1 VTIRTPARI
10 LFPAALLVGTL
21 AGCAASGSTIAI
33 SDPAAGTVRVRLM
46 HNERPVPGARIA
58 AVRNPGVAYREESAV
73 ATANSDGRA
82 DIALAPGNWYVSASA
97 DLPPIFGWYGA
108 NPVQIR
114 GGESVDIAIPAVPA
128 VALSAL
134 TRVAPTEETVAGE
147 VVAEDGSVAGAAVAF
162 YLDAATQFRGPG
174 YLEAETDERGRFE
187 ARVSPGRY
195 WIVARRRSGQHPF
208 GPLEPGDIFGFYPG
222 NPLEVREGER
232 VAVRVPAVRV
242 LKKSGW
248 SGPSALRARVT
259 GTIRDASGRPLPGY
273 RAFLHGK
280 EAMLGKPEFV
290 SEPSGADG
298 GYLIWVDREGTF
310 YLGARAEIGAA
321 RGQREA
327 IGLYRGSPDHAI
339 EVRLDGADF
348 AGFDIVVEGD
358 QQ

>member
-1 VTIRTPARI
+1 MHA
-10 LFPAALLVGTL
+10 
-21 AGCAASGSTIAI
+21 
-33 SDPAAGTVRVRLM
+33 RLM
-46 HNERPVPGARIA
+46 HREHAVAGARVA
-58 AVRNPGVAYREESAV
+58 AVRNPGIEFLEERV
-73 ATANSDGRA
+73 FVTAGPDGRA
-82 DIALAPGNWYVSASA
+82 VLALAPGVWYLSASA
-97 DLPPIFGWYGA
+97 ASPAVFGWHGA
-108 NPVQIR
+108 NPVQVR
-114 GGESVDIAIPAVPA
+114 GGESLEIAIPAVPA
-128 VALSAL
+128 VADPVL
-134 TRVAPTEETVAGE
+134 THVAPGEEAVAGE
-147 VVAEDGSVAGAAVAF
+147 VAGEEGNIARAGVVF

-174 YLEAETDERGRFE
+174 YLETETDERGGFE

-195 WIVARRRSGQHPF
+195 WIVARRRSGQQPF

-232 VAVRVPAVRV
+232 LEVRIPAVRV

-259 GTIRDASGRPLPGY
+259 GTIRDAAGRPLPGY

-290 SEPSGADG
+290 SEPSGVDG

-327 IGLYRGSPDHAI
+327 IGFYRGSPDHAI
-339 EVRLDGADF
+339 GVRLDGLDLP
-348 AGFDIVVEGD
+348 GRDIVVDAGD
-358 QQ
+358 AP